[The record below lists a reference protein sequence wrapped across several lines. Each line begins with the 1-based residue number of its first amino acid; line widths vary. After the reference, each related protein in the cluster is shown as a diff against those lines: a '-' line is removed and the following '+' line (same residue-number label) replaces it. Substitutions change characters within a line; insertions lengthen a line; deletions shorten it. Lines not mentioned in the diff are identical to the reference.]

1 MYHSVFIVDKL
12 TEEVLSKV
20 LIPAMYAA
28 QVKALMGWTSDEDA
42 VYDYALLPSQ
52 LQAIE
57 QLLERTLETPNCIY
71 YLSGSEIRD
80 EGNEIFLLRSSIK
93 RLNYWFLNLL
103 SLRYMTNR

>member
-12 TEEVLSKV
+12 SEEVLSEV
-20 LIPAMYAA
+20 LIPAIYAT

-57 QLLERTLETPNCIY
+57 QLIERTLETPNCIY

-80 EGNEIFLLRSSIK
+80 EGNEIFC
-93 RLNYWFLNLL
+93 
-103 SLRYMTNR
+103 

>member
-80 EGNEIFLLRSSIK
+80 EVNEILC
-93 RLNYWFLNLL
+93 
-103 SLRYMTNR
+103 

>member
-1 MYHSVFIVDKL
+1 MYHTVFIVDKL

-42 VYDYALLPSQ
+42 VYDYALLPSK

-57 QLLERTLETPNCIY
+57 QLLERTFEKTNCIY
-71 YLSGSEIRD
+71 YLSSSEIRD
-80 EGNEIFLLRSSIK
+80 EDNGVLC
-93 RLNYWFLNLL
+93 
-103 SLRYMTNR
+103 